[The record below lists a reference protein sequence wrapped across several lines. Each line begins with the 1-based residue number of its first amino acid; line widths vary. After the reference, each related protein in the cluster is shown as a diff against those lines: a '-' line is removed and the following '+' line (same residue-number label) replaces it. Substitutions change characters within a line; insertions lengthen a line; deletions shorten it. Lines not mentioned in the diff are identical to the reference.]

1 MSVKLKISLPGIKG
15 FLRLYSAAAQT
26 TLYTV
31 HNKLRAD
38 LEFPQD
44 QLILFK
50 ALGAAENVVAR
61 WGLFDIGDGAVE
73 DISLRAALDKG
84 VTHFVYFYD
93 VSNRKSV
100 LIDICEDDSPAP
112 RSGKVLLLET
122 KGPVPQEFENGY
134 VALEDLPVEKQKLPG
149 DDDDFDLDDDIDL
162 DEEDEEDEE
171 DEAGDEDGEE
181 IFDENE

>member
-1 MSVKLKISLPGIKG
+1 MAICLKITLPKIKG
-15 FLRLYSAAAQT
+15 FLRLYKAAGAT

-31 HNKLRAD
+31 HHRLRAD

-50 ALGAAENVVAR
+50 ALGANEAVVAR

-73 DISLRAALDKG
+73 EISLSAALEKG

-100 LIDICEDDSPAP
+100 QIDIYEDDSPSPKAD
-112 RSGKVLLLET
+112 KLLLTET
-122 KGPVPQEFENGY
+122 KGPVPQEFENGF
-134 VALEDLPVEKQKLPG
+134 VALEDLPVEKQKLPSE
-149 DDDDFDLDDDIDL
+149 DDFDLDDEDF
-162 DEEDEEDEE
+162 DEEDEDDEPDEE
-171 DEAGDEDGEE
+171 GEE
-181 IFDENE
+181 IYDENE

>member
-1 MSVKLKISLPGIKG
+1 MAVCLKITLPKIKG
-15 FLRLYSAAAQT
+15 FLRLYRAAGSA

-31 HNKLRAD
+31 HTRLRAD

-50 ALGAAENVVAR
+50 ALDAKELVVAR

-73 DISLRAALDKG
+73 NISLKAALDKG

-100 LIDICEDDSPAP
+100 LIDIYEDDSPAP
-112 RSGKVLLLET
+112 KADKLVLAET

-134 VALEDLPVEKQKLPG
+134 VALEDLPVEKQKLPSE
-149 DDDDFDLDDDIDL
+149 DDFDLDDEDF
-162 DEEDEEDEE
+162 DEEDDED
-171 DEAGDEDGEE
+171 DDGEDGEE
-181 IFDENE
+181 IYDENE

>member
-1 MSVKLKISLPGIKG
+1 MAVCLKITLPKIKG
-15 FLRLYSAAAQT
+15 FLRLYKAAGPT

-31 HNKLRAD
+31 HNRLRAD

-50 ALGAAENVVAR
+50 ALGADEAVVAR

-73 DISLRAALDKG
+73 QISLSAALEKG

-100 LIDICEDDSPAP
+100 LIDIYEDDSPAP
-112 RSGKVLLLET
+112 KADKLVLSET

-134 VALEDLPVEKQKLPG
+134 VALEDLPVEKQKLPSE
-149 DDDDFDLDDDIDL
+149 DDFDLDDEDFDDEDDEDDDG
-162 DEEDEEDEE
+162 DEE
-171 DEAGDEDGEE
+171 GEE
-181 IFDENE
+181 IYDENE

>member
-1 MSVKLKISLPGIKG
+1 MAVCLKITLPKIKG
-15 FLRLYSAAAQT
+15 FLRLYKAAGPT

-31 HNKLRAD
+31 HNRLRAD

-50 ALGAAENVVAR
+50 ALGADEAVVAR

-73 DISLRAALDKG
+73 QISLSAALEKG

-100 LIDICEDDSPAP
+100 LIDIYEDDSPAP
-112 RSGKVLLLET
+112 KADKLVLSET

-134 VALEDLPVEKQKLPG
+134 VALEDLPVEKQKLPSE
-149 DDDDFDLDDDIDL
+149 DDFDLDDEDF
-162 DEEDEEDEE
+162 DEEDDED
-171 DEAGDEDGEE
+171 DDGEDGEE
-181 IFDENE
+181 IYDENE

>member
-1 MSVKLKISLPGIKG
+1 MAVKLKITLPGIKG
-15 FLRLYSAAAQT
+15 FLRLYSAGAET

-93 VSNRKSV
+93 VSNKKSV
-100 LIDICEDDSPAP
+100 LIYIFEDDSPAL
-112 RSGKVLLLET
+112 RAGKIILVET

-134 VALEDLPVEKQKLPG
+134 VALEDLPVEKQKLPSE
-149 DDDDFDLDDDIDL
+149 DDFDLDDEDFD
-162 DEEDEEDEE
+162 DEEDEDEDG
-171 DEAGDEDGEE
+171 ADEDGEE
-181 IFDENE
+181 IFDEDE

>member
-1 MSVKLKISLPGIKG
+1 MAVKLKITLPGIKG
-15 FLRLYSAAAQT
+15 FLRLYSAADQT
-26 TLYTV
+26 TLYTI

-93 VSNRKSV
+93 VSNKKSV
-100 LIDICEDDSPAP
+100 LVDICEDDSPAP
-112 RSGKVLLLET
+112 RAGKVLLLET

-162 DEEDEEDEE
+162 DDEDEEELP
-171 DEAGDEDGEE
+171 DEDGEE
-181 IFDENE
+181 LYDENE